1 MIKCNLQNS
10 NIPITNDTNL
20 PKSVRKKIYMNPS
33 QNPSAIRSKNEITD
47 ALLQLMKTF
56 PYNEI
61 TVKQIILESHVA
73 RKTFYRNFLSK
84 DDVLDAYIDRIMYQY
99 IGSLQQMK
107 GCRLS
112 NTLDIIFSFC
122 IQYQNI
128 LFLLRDNN
136 LMHLLLRKWNTFIPM
151 IHNQIVD
158 EDCSMFQTFSPEE
171 TSYIIA
177 FNIGAVW
184 NIIMKWLENDM
195 IEKPDNIKKI
205 LIKYLTDLA
214 HSI

>member
-1 MIKCNLQNS
+1 
-10 NIPITNDTNL
+10 
-20 PKSVRKKIYMNPS
+20 MNPS
-33 QNPSAIRSKNEITD
+33 QNPSAVRSKKEITD
-47 ALLQLMKTF
+47 TLLQLMKTI
-56 PYNEI
+56 PYDEI

-99 IGSLQQMK
+99 IGSLQQM
-107 GCRLS
+107 GDFRLS

-122 IQYQNI
+122 LQYQDI

-136 LMHLLLRKWNTFIPM
+136 LMHLLLEKWNMFIPM

-158 EDCSMFQTFSPEE
+158 DNCTIFQTFSPEQA
-171 TSYIIA
+171 SYIIA

-184 NIIMKWLENDM
+184 NIIMKWIEYDM
-195 IEKPDNIKKI
+195 SETPDNIKRT
-205 LIKYLTDLA
+205 LIKYVADLGRF
-214 HSI
+214 I